1 MYEFAP
7 ILTPKLMLI
16 LDIKIGVNIGAGIE
30 QITYKKKHI
39 GWGCRGMQS
48 SSNLGFP
55 TKYSYNILLAI

>member
-39 GWGCRGMQS
+39 GWGCRVK
-48 SSNLGFP
+48 LGFP